1 MPPSHRS
8 VLSRFSLQQINLPA
22 VHMARLHMAM
32 PCITGT
38 ATMLMRII
46 RFQNPPQTFSRTKI
60 IIFVN
65 INDQKFGSTQILI
78 WINP

>member
-1 MPPSHRS
+1 
-8 VLSRFSLQQINLPA
+8 
-22 VHMARLHMAM
+22 
-32 PCITGT
+32 
-38 ATMLMRII
+38 MLMRII